1 MITVEKDVSSVYE
14 SLLMKTGYYDDYKNS
29 LKFQI
34 IGNIEARISKIS
46 NTGSVKIDFSANL

>member
-29 LKFQI
+29 LKF
-34 IGNIEARISKIS
+34 
-46 NTGSVKIDFSANL
+46 